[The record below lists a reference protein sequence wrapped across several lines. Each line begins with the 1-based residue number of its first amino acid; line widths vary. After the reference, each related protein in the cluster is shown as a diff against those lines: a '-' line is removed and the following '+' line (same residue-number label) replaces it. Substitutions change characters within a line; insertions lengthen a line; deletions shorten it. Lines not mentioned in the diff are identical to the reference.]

1 MRLSLEDLNRM
12 DQTTFT
18 VTLGWIFEHSPWVAE
33 RAWKNRPFS
42 SLDALHQALQSVVE
56 EATMAE
62 KLNLLRAHPE
72 LAARVKMADASV
84 REQAAAGLDQL
95 TQNEYE
101 DFTAL
106 NQAYSQRFGFPFI
119 IAVRGKN
126 KNEIQAALWK
136 RLGAEPEAELE
147 NALQEIYKIAR
158 FRLEDVI
165 GKKTDGI
172 PGQTDEGPQW
182 NKKSAP
188 TDAIPQLRSD
198 SMQTEPTQRK
208 RVMFYGKGD
217 VFVYRTYA
225 KPLVGVKQIPESTFT
240 KKENVIFGMNVK
252 IALHG
257 DKFLSSFTEGD
268 NSLVIATDS
277 MKNFI
282 QRQAAHYEGS
292 TIEGFLEFVCKRFL
306 EKYPHVTSIDISADE
321 VPFDPCIVPGEF
333 GMQGSGLVYRHS
345 RNEHATVSMEVTR
358 GPQGYEISRH
368 QSGISD
374 LHLIKVSGSSFYG
387 YIQDEYTTL
396 KEAYDRPLFIYVN
409 IGWRYGNVADAS
421 GADPSRYVPA
431 EQIRDIARTVFH
443 ELNNRSIQHLIYHI
457 GRRILQRFP
466 QLAEV
471 QFETNNRTWF
481 TVVEDIPDSQGGVF
495 TEPMPPYGFQ
505 GFTMTRADLGETT
518 TEGEPALV
526 GVETQ

>member
-1 MRLSLEDLNRM
+1 MKLSLEDLNRM

-18 VTLGWIFEHSPWVAE
+18 VTLGWVFEHSPWVAE
-33 RAWKNRPFS
+33 QVWMTRPFS
-42 SLDALHQALQSVVE
+42 SLEALHQAFQHVVE
-56 EATMAE
+56 VASIAK
-62 KLNLLRAHPE
+62 KLDLLRAHPE
-72 LAARVKMADASV
+72 LAARVKMAEASV
-84 REQAAAGLDQL
+84 REQAAASLDKL

-101 DFTAL
+101 DFVAL

-119 IAVRGKN
+119 MAVRGKS

-136 RLGAEPEAELE
+136 RLGEEPEAELE
-147 NALQEIYKIAR
+147 KALQEIYKIAR

-165 GKKTDGI
+165 EKKTERIRD
-172 PGQTDEGPQW
+172 QTDEGPQMS
-182 NKKSAP
+182 KDP
-188 TDAIPQLRSD
+188 VQTDAIPKLRRD
-198 SMQTEPTQRK
+198 HMLTDQQK
-208 RVMFYGKGD
+208 RVMYYGKGD

-225 KPLVGVKQIPESTFT
+225 KPLIGVKQIPESSFT
-240 KKENVIFGMNVK
+240 KKDNVIFGMNVK
-252 IALHG
+252 ISLHG
-257 DKFLSSFTEGD
+257 DKFLPSFTEGD
-268 NSLVIATDS
+268 NSLIIATDS

-282 QRQAAHYEGS
+282 QRQAAHYDGS

-306 EKYPHVTSIDISADE
+306 EKYSHVTSIDISADE
-321 VPFDPCIVPGEF
+321 ISFDPCIVPGEF

-345 RNEHATVSMEVTR
+345 RNEYATVSMEVTR
-358 GPQGYEISRH
+358 GPNGHEISKH
-368 QSGISD
+368 QCGIAD

-387 YIQDEYTTL
+387 YIHDEYTTL

-409 IGWRYGNVADAS
+409 IGWKYGNVADAS

-431 EQIRDIARTVFH
+431 EQIRDIARTMFH

-481 TVVEDIPDSQGGVF
+481 TVVEDIPNSEGGVF
-495 TEPMPPYGFQ
+495 TEPLPPYGFQ
-505 GFTMTRADLGETT
+505 GFTMTRTDLGETA

-526 GVETQ
+526 EVDTL